1 MVLHTL
7 RSQVP
12 RQSFHVAGV
21 IISLKLSLFALI
33 GVLMVMLYLV
43 KDPVRAGRD
52 RGSGGRLCPLSD
64 RAAPGHSDPSVGL
77 SEHDRRAA
85 AARSLVRS

>member
-43 KDPVRAGRD
+43 KDPVR
-52 RGSGGRLCPLSD
+52 SGLEAVAADLCPLSD